1 MQAWLENPTFTASES
16 FRPTCAW
23 LSSGD
28 EEALQSLT
36 SHHLKWS
43 SIFVM
48 SGGAVANRCGDA
60 EVPRQLSRSNWN
72 EEREREG
79 GTGWKKAPVHILRGF
94 NSLRVDSRS
103 VHRLLSAA
111 LHIKRQKEQ
120 ERRRQRRGRGS
131 RVREMVFIYYNAISA
146 ILTYLFQETAKET
159 YFSSILDPVVWTL
172 TILLYFYSVYLFIY
186 LIN

>member
-1 MQAWLENPTFTASES
+1 MQAWLENPTFTASKS
-16 FRPTCAW
+16 FRLTCVW

-28 EEALQSLT
+28 EEALQALT

-72 EEREREG
+72 EGRERERVG

-103 VHRLLSAA
+103 LHRLLY
-111 LHIKRQKEQ
+111 IKRQKEQ
-120 ERRRQRRGRGS
+120 ERRRQRRGSGGRAGA
-131 RVREMVFIYYNAISA
+131 MVFIY
-146 ILTYLFQETAKET
+146 
-159 YFSSILDPVVWTL
+159 
-172 TILLYFYSVYLFIY
+172 LFISTQSQLFWLIYFKKRLKKHLFRQY
-186 LIN
+186 LTQ